1 MHNYAKDVFGVANV
15 LNLQPLKLRVEMTL
29 IGVFGVLEFVVF
41 ACENIFDVP
50 FEDCDTF
57 QGNCN
62 VNIDIETIVSYL
74 SGKKGTVKIFSKDE
88 KVILPRQHYTNA
100 FHTLS
105 TLACNECNCAQ
116 PHLDSY
122 PSYKSG
128 HFSST

>member
-1 MHNYAKDVFGVANV
+1 MYNYAKDVFGVANV
-15 LNLQPLKLRVEMTL
+15 LNLQPLKLRVEVTL

-74 SGKKGTVKIFSKDE
+74 IEKKGTVRYSLIE
-88 KVILPRQHYTNA
+88 EGG
-100 FHTLS
+100 
-105 TLACNECNCAQ
+105 ECLTQTA
-116 PHLDSY
+116 L
-122 PSYKSG
+122 YKCIPYS
-128 HFSST
+128 FNSCM